1 MRTNRIVFPS
11 SIPWKQRRRKRRTT
25 AVSSVI
31 TIALIATVSSPFGWN
46 SFSRHYCVPVASAF
60 TIHASFGSGPK
71 TTTTGGT
78 PPASTLITT
87 TTLTRPSTTTTN
99 LLDDYDAFI
108 LDQFGVLHNGKAAL
122 PGAHA
127 LIAEMV
133 RRKKPLIILSNT
145 SSPAQA
151 TLARL
156 HTTLH
161 FPAPQQFLTA
171 ITSGEEAIH
180 YLQHTYTYTNTNT
193 NTKKTNT
200 NEEEEDATTG
210 TTAAASSSRNHNR
223 NRNRICKF
231 IWFTWDTQTN
241 TNVPDPMQFI
251 HHLNN
256 PKKKKN
262 KNNDDDDDNDN
273 DDDDDD
279 DDGTVIFE
287 PTLDIEAAEFVVAH
301 GCNVIRGSSMGGD
314 ATTTTNENVQSV
326 GNFLVD
332 GQFTNGIDTILA
344 QCAQRHL
351 PLICANPDF
360 VVKYHDGTKK
370 QMPGQIAHRYS
381 TKFHMADHTK
391 LFGKPHPEHFEACLH
406 ALYQHH
412 QQNQNEDNDNNNKD
426 DTPASSSLQPPSKP
440 VLRIAHVGDSIQ
452 HDVAG
457 ANAVAGIDSIFIM
470 GGIHSDVFDD
480 TTTTTT
486 TTTTTITATATA
498 GVEDETTKGILSERR
513 RLQNF
518 FEHEGHTPTH
528 VVPMFRL

>member
-1 MRTNRIVFPS
+1 MTLLLSPS
-11 SIPWKQRRRKRRTT
+11 SIPWKRRRQRQRTT
-25 AVSSVI
+25 AVSSVLTTV
-31 TIALIATVSSPFGWN
+31 TILAIGSSSFWLN
-46 SFSRHYCVPVASAF
+46 SHSRHYGFPVASAF
-60 TIHASFGSGPK
+60 TIHASFASGP
-71 TTTTGGT
+71 TTATTGGT
-78 PPASTLITT
+78 PPTSTLITT
-87 TTLTRPSTTTTN
+87 TRTTTTTN

-127 LIAEMV
+127 LIAELL

-145 SSPAQA
+145 SSPAHA

-161 FPAPQQFLTA
+161 FPAPHQFLTA

-180 YLQHTYTYTNTNT
+180 YIQHTYTNTNT
-193 NTKKTNT
+193 NTNTHTKTH
-200 NEEEEDATTG
+200 EEEEEEKTG
-210 TTAAASSSRNHNR
+210 TTTAEASSRNRNR

-256 PKKKKN
+256 PKTKNKKN
-262 KNNDDDDDNDN
+262 NQDD

-279 DDGTVIFE
+279 DDGSTVIFE

-301 GCNVIRGSSMGGD
+301 GCNVIRGSRSGD
-314 ATTTTNENVQSV
+314 DTCTTNDTHVQSV

-351 PLICANPDF
+351 PLICANPDV
-360 VVKYHDGTKK
+360 VVKYHDGTLK

-381 TKFHMADHTK
+381 TKFHMSHHTK

-406 ALYQHH
+406 ALYQH
-412 QQNQNEDNDNNNKD
+412 QQNQNEDNEDRNNNKD
-426 DTPASSSLQPPSKP
+426 ATTPASSSAPPLSTP

-470 GGIHSDVFDD
+470 GGIHSDVFEE

-486 TTTTTITATATA
+486 TTTTTITATA
-498 GVEDETTKGILSERR
+498 GVDDETTKRILSDRI